1 MGLAEQ
7 KLAGATL
14 DRITTPFTTDTVGSG
29 SVNLGTSYVIL
40 SIETNTPCR
49 IRFYENTESRD
60 NASEIARA
68 FGDTNIAADVAL
80 VGDFS
85 MSIADRYTTD
95 PALYGVTHSGS
106 LTYYRITPA
115 TPTSITLT
123 TYTIE
128 DANILP
134 TPSTAYTLNNRRNL
148 PDFDETITTSSY
160 VSGSLDSAIVPR
172 TFLLVSASV
181 SGASNVARLRLYSK
195 SGSLTDATE
204 VSRSFSV
211 EPSSSAYLIADMIL
225 SGSETT
231 YFTPKIIGAG
241 FKTLT
246 NNMQPML
253 GSRAAIDSDN
263 VIYYIL
269 QNAGT
274 STTNVSASV
283 HVFALED

>member
-7 KLAGATL
+7 KLAGGIL
-14 DRITTPFTTDTVGSG
+14 ERKTTTFTTDVVGSG
-29 SVNLGTSYVIL
+29 SVNFGASYVIL
-40 SIETNTPCR
+40 SIDSSNPCR
-49 IRFYENTESRD
+49 IRFYENTQSRD
-60 NASEIARA
+60 SASEITRT

-85 MSIADRYTTD
+85 MSAAGRYTTD

-106 LTYYRITPA
+106 LTYYRITPS
-115 TPTSITLT
+115 TPTTLNIT

-128 DANILP
+128 DGNILP
-134 TPSTAYTLNNRRNL
+134 IGGQYTLNNRRNL
-148 PDFDETITTSSY
+148 PDFDESISVGTY
-160 VSGSLDSAIVPR
+160 VSGTLDSAIVPR

-181 SGASNVARLRLYSK
+181 SGANDVARIRLYSK
-195 SGSLTDATE
+195 SGSLVDATE
-204 VSRSFSV
+204 ISRSFSV
-211 EPSSSAYLIADMIL
+211 EPSASAYLIADMIL
-225 SGSETT
+225 SASETT

-253 GSRAAIDSDN
+253 SSRAAIDSDN

-269 QNAGT
+269 ENVGP
-274 STTNVSASV
+274 TTNISASI

>member
-14 DRITTPFTTDTVGSG
+14 NRITTPFITDTVGSG

-40 SIETNTPCR
+40 AIETSNPCR

-60 NASEIARA
+60 NVGEIART
-68 FGDTNIAADVAL
+68 FGDTNISSSVAL

-85 MSIADRYTTD
+85 MSVAGRYTTD

-106 LTYYRITPA
+106 LTYYRITP
-115 TPTSITLT
+115 TTTTNLSVT

-128 DANILP
+128 DGNVPPQAG
-134 TPSTAYTLNNRRNL
+134 TQYTANNRRNL
-148 PDFDETITTSSY
+148 PDFDETISAGAY
-160 VSGSLDSAIVPR
+160 VSGTLDSAIVPR

-195 SGSLTDATE
+195 SGSLVDATE

-211 EPSSSAYLIADMIL
+211 EPSASAYLIADMLL

-263 VIYYIL
+263 VVYYVL
-269 QNAGT
+269 QNVG
-274 STTNVSASV
+274 STPQVSASV

>member
-14 DRITTPFTTDTVGSG
+14 NRITTTFTTDAVGSG

-40 SIETNTPCR
+40 AIETSTPCR
-49 IRFYENTESRD
+49 VRFYENAESRD
-60 NASEIARA
+60 NAGEIART
-68 FGDTNIAADVAL
+68 FGDTNISSSVAL

-85 MSIADRYTTD
+85 MSAPARYTTD
-95 PALYGVTHSGS
+95 PALYGITHSGS
-106 LTYYRITPA
+106 LTYYRITSSTPA
-115 TPTSITLT
+115 NLNIT

-128 DANILP
+128 DGNILP
-134 TPSTAYTLNNRRNL
+134 QGGTQYTSNNRRNL
-148 PDFDETITTSSY
+148 PVFDETISAGAY
-160 VSGSLDSAIVPR
+160 VSGTLDSAIVPR

-181 SGASNVARLRLYSK
+181 SGASNVTRLRLYSK
-195 SGSLTDATE
+195 SGSLVDATE

-246 NNMQPML
+246 SNMQPML
-253 GSRAAIDSDN
+253 GSRVAIDSDD
-263 VIYYIL
+263 VIYYVL
-269 QNAGT
+269 QNVGAT
-274 STTNVSASV
+274 PKVSASV